1 MKISYYKLERPD
13 VEGGFRSYWLMEG
26 DKQARMIHISSLIRL
41 QGLLFSPC
49 PGGGAGRE
57 PRSMA
62 ANKLPYLSRD
72 THNSIEACCY
82 E

>member
-41 QGLLFSPC
+41 QGLLFSPG
-49 PGGGAGRE
+49 PGGPAGPE
-57 PRSMA
+57 QDESHDPWQPKSC
-62 ANKLPYLSRD
+62 
-72 THNSIEACCY
+72 TI
-82 E
+82 

>member
-41 QGLLFSPC
+41 QGLLFSPG
-49 PGGGAGRE
+49 PGGPAGRE

-62 ANKLPYLSRD
+62 AKKLYYLSRD
-72 THNSIEACCY
+72 TLNSIEACCY

>member
-41 QGLLFSPC
+41 QGLLFSPG
-49 PGGGAGRE
+49 PGGPAGRE
-57 PRSMA
+57 PGVSTERNGRQGCSFA
-62 ANKLPYLSRD
+62 GGA
-72 THNSIEACCY
+72 T
-82 E
+82 